1 MYRAECA
8 FKSSYIKGVFF
19 LRLLCEDDY
28 SVLYSRCM
36 LQ

>member
-1 MYRAECA
+1 MQGGVR
-8 FKSSYIKGVFF
+8 FQKLILKGVFF